1 MWKAFDVTEFYFL
14 WTSLFNMC
22 SPCVSPLPWKEKDI
36 HFMYFVESDF
46 VINTCEN
53 HAQLTRLF
61 LYPYS
66 YLSFP
71 LHPFFSYMRKLRLP
85 TQHMYDIHLPIQST
99 SLHLFLSLCLWFAIS
114 KLLSFLIW
122 FFPNS
127 WNQHSTKEET
137 CNGLVVCSVACTEP
151 MPTGTTALVMRPLPK
166 SDHVKTS
173 ERRVISTGNFG
184 RFGGRFVPVW
194 TS

>member
-36 HFMYFVESDF
+36 HFMYIVESDF
-46 VINTCEN
+46 VINTYEN

-61 LYPYS
+61 LHPYS

-71 LHPFFSYMRKLRLP
+71 GATDP
-85 TQHMYDIHLPIQST
+85 TPPLLLLYEKTKAAHST
-99 SLHLFLSLCLWFAIS
+99 HVRHSFTHSVLWFAIS

-151 MPTGTTALVMRPLPK
+151 MPTGTTALIMRPLPK